1 MAATVVNRQRGV
13 AVSPSRLAQAAARAL
28 AAVGRP
34 VSDLDILVVDDA
46 EMRRMNR
53 RFLGVDASTDVLA
66 FPLEVPRAGGDLLGQ
81 VVISADTARL
91 QARQLGVAVAL
102 EMALLVTHA
111 VLHLVG
117 YDDRDPAEARL
128 MHLRERQILEVGARI
143 SPRLWDGLL
152 EGASSPVA

>member
-1 MAATVVNRQRGV
+1 MACPGSVLCTSTITTWFATNSCRPSSGPPVVSPLMAATVVNRQRGV

-81 VVISADTARL
+81 V
-91 QARQLGVAVAL
+91 
-102 EMALLVTHA
+102 
-111 VLHLVG
+111 
-117 YDDRDPAEARL
+117 
-128 MHLRERQILEVGARI
+128 
-143 SPRLWDGLL
+143 
-152 EGASSPVA
+152 